1 MTIKKYYAGGIRTS
15 EFSQPGLHSK
25 PSGIYAL
32 MLSVLRLSPSYEL
45 AGKFRSGEI
54 TKAEKKKLPKDFDQV
69 LATYDA
75 IGNVDFIIFNVWWFK
90 RGIFIFG
97 NPYSKPEIK
106 VIDIFS
112 QKQEISFAELNKK
125 VKRNLQQ
132 ERDLEGSPPTMLL
145 SIPINLKKTEIIK
158 KLKFILN
165 ETTKELPEQPA
176 EPLIKLM
183 NKRFNKHAMA
193 RGLRLFRDKCAY
205 PERELWRLGAKANIS
220 ETYSPVLNYLAPRKP
235 KDSVEMDDRIILSKI
250 THRTLKRFELIIENA
265 ARGRFPC
272 DEQVECADFDYQA
285 IADKE
290 RARQK
295 TK

>member
-1 MTIKKYYAGGIRTS
+1 MTIKKFYTGGIRAS

-32 MLSVLRLSPSYEL
+32 MLNVLRLSPSYEL
-45 AGKFRSGEI
+45 AAKFRSGEI

-145 SIPINLKKTEIIK
+145 SIPLNLKKTEIIK
-158 KLKFILN
+158 KIKALLN
-165 ETTKELPEQPA
+165 ETTIEIPEPPA

-183 NKRFNKHAMA
+183 NH
-193 RGLRLFRDKCAY
+193 
-205 PERELWRLGAKANIS
+205 
-220 ETYSPVLNYLAPRKP
+220 
-235 KDSVEMDDRIILSKI
+235 
-250 THRTLKRFELIIENA
+250 
-265 ARGRFPC
+265 
-272 DEQVECADFDYQA
+272 
-285 IADKE
+285 
-290 RARQK
+290 
-295 TK
+295 